1 MLGFRHQ
8 GEQMAGRMAAVTGS
22 VAAVQFGPVQHPI
35 FPNLG
40 LDLGFGSA
48 KFLNLGLNLRFRFG
62 KVQFRF
68 RGSLDGFKPIF
79 LSRGPNHLKK
89 SLQCEFTTEKPTH
102 LYTQI

>member
-48 KFLNLGLNLRFRFG
+48 KFLNL
-62 KVQFRF
+62 
-68 RGSLDGFKPIF
+68 
-79 LSRGPNHLKK
+79 
-89 SLQCEFTTEKPTH
+89 
-102 LYTQI
+102 